1 MRNRTEEEVHF
12 GHNFRGALNAF
23 ASSCAQLLAVAP
35 EGVKNRFLDT
45 IFEGLEMLL
54 IFFQVHVR
62 NCWRD
67 GRGQFSR
74 GFQRLRNTRRA
85 ISTHLQ
91 QLAQGPFQAT
101 RTHEQFSTS
110 EQVHIHNSFIG
121 AWAASLLKVFP
132 LFCLVFTSVSM
143 RN

>member
-1 MRNRTEEEVHF
+1 MLLAIFDSSCAQSLVIATEEEVHF
-12 GHNFRGALNAF
+12 GHNFRGALNVF
-23 ASSCAQLLAVAP
+23 ASSCAQLLAIAP

-91 QLAQGPFQAT
+91 QLAQSPF
-101 RTHEQFSTS
+101 
-110 EQVHIHNSFIG
+110 
-121 AWAASLLKVFP
+121 
-132 LFCLVFTSVSM
+132 
-143 RN
+143 